1 MRLRAL
7 YNAADNAP
15 EDVFGVLILVAIFIV
30 MVLAVFFRYVLGD
43 SIIWSEEVARYGLV
57 TLTFVGAATGFR
69 RDSHIRIDVIDL
81 LGPRFGRIAYV
92 LAWIASCVFLVFLMI
107 QAARITTVL
116 GSTRSAALEMPLAW
130 IYWFAALALAWS
142 SVRLAQIGWK
152 ALRGGRR

>member
-1 MRLRAL
+1 VCLRAL
-7 YNAADNAP
+7 YKAADEAL

-43 SIIWSEEVARYGLV
+43 SIVWSEEVARYGLV
-57 TLTFVGAATGFR
+57 ALTFVGAATGFR
-69 RDSHIRIDVIDL
+69 RDSHIRIDVVDL
-81 LGPRFGRIAYV
+81 LGPQFGRVAHV
-92 LAWIASCVFLVFLMI
+92 VAWIASCAFIVFLVI

-130 IYWFAALALAWS
+130 IYWFAAIALTWA
-142 SVRLAQIGWK
+142 SVRLVQVGWK